1 MLSSA
6 HVLVVDSDPLNR
18 VVLEN
23 TLSEDC
29 QVTICD
35 SSASALEIIAS
46 QNVDLIITDIRLV
59 DDSGVLFLEKLK
71 ESPATY
77 MIPVIIISLSNS
89 YSDEVKGLQIGAV
102 DYITK
107 PFSPL
112 IVKARVKIHL
122 ALKQKSDLLEKL
134 ASIDGLT
141 ELPNRRLLDKHLAQQ
156 WQLCQSTEQS
166 LALMLVDIDYFKAYN
181 DVHGYAGGDE
191 CLVKV
196 AHALEEVIN
205 HRQGFVARYDGV
217 RFCVVVTG
225 EEPAQVES
233 LCQAMHDAVDQLLLP
248 HKASPICA
256 HVSIS
261 IGTVIVN
268 RDFSIGIACCLK
280 AADDALSQA
289 HANQERIVVVSN
301 LSAG

>member
-1 MLSSA
+1 MVSGA

-29 QVTICD
+29 QVTLCD
-35 SSASALEIIAS
+35 NSDAALQVIATN
-46 QNVDLIITDIRLV
+46 NVDLIITDITLRER
-59 DDSGVLFLEKLK
+59 GGTLFLQKLK
-71 ESPATY
+71 ESPTTY
-77 MIPVIIISLSNS
+77 MIPVIIISSSNS
-89 YSDEVKGLQIGAV
+89 YSDEVKGLQMGAV

-141 ELPNRRLLDKHLAQQ
+141 ELPNRRLLDTHLAQQ
-156 WQLCQSTEQS
+156 WQLCQSTQQS
-166 LALMLVDIDYFKAYN
+166 LVLMLVDIDYFKAYN
-181 DVHGYAGGDE
+181 DLHGYAGGDE

-196 AHALEEVIN
+196 AHALELVI
-205 HRQGFVARYDGV
+205 HQQQGFVARYDGV
-217 RFCVVVTG
+217 RFCVVAKG
-225 EEPAQVES
+225 LNSQQVEL
-233 LCQAMHDAVDQLLLP
+233 LCDSMHDAVEQLLLP

-261 IGTVIVN
+261 IGTTIVSK
-268 RDFSIGIACCLK
+268 DYSLGIAHCFK
-280 AADDALSQA
+280 DADGALCAA
-289 HANQERIVVVSN
+289 HANQERMVMVN
-301 LSAG
+301 R